1 MKKLKALLAV
11 LCIVFAACAVMACGS
26 EDSESAKTVV
36 NAPVI
41 NSKVYN
47 GEKQAATVEA
57 SDAYTVI
64 ENNGG
69 VNAGEYNVVLKLTDE
84 NAYEWK
90 TPDATDATMLT
101 LKFVITKATNSV
113 SELTLNGWR
122 AGETANVPAANAE
135 FGEVKF
141 AYATEQNGTYTENV
155 PTAAGTYFV
164 KAYVEATENYDGA
177 EAVISFEI
185 TKAKNEN
192 AVTVSA
198 EDVKYGENVTPVVT
212 ADATH
217 IPDGAEIVY
226 TYALTSDGEY
236 VAWET
241 IEKRA
246 GAYFVKATVAEDDDY
261 KGASAIAGFEMTK
274 GDNAINDFEIDA
286 VTCKQNIVLNATAT
300 AGTVVTYK
308 YATAADGEYIDIPA
322 DGLVAGTYY
331 VKAYTAGD
339 NNYAAA
345 ESNPAT
351 LTVNHAYTWTTDA
364 NGNDYRACACGS
376 AERFVFDTSA
386 EVLEKTESG
395 YSLKLYTAEDE
406 GKPDKVTF
414 SFKVTLGTTVTENAV
429 MAWTQSTEGIVEITG
444 SAEYTVKALAIG
456 ETVLTAT
463 YTAADGK
470 KAHVTINVTVERLT
484 KTVEVAHETILAD
497 LTTAELDLSF
507 ASAYFT
513 ENASLAYGDKV
524 LGNGALNGGKLT
536 VDFSE
541 MTDAGNLTFVAT
553 TDKDGVYYSFNVNV
567 LLATKIIRA
576 VDDLDVVKVTQ
587 TNIDNN
593 TSIYGYYVLGNDINV
608 RWSKPMVASLTYN
621 DTVKNYEANF
631 GFRGTFDGLGH
642 TISGFAVN
650 TFGMFGHVG
659 NGAVIKNVKFDKFK
673 YNGQYNGALFGGTV
687 RGAEIT
693 DVTLSNVE
701 YVNAGAGIEH
711 TQGFFASRYMQY
723 NKLTNIKIDA
733 SKHEV
738 YSIFGYVVNNNS
750 FKNVEVKVKS
760 FTMLGYIKDERIDA
774 TIIHELDGVI
784 VYTNETVE
792 LAHETILL
800 ETTATQIDL
809 SFATEYI
816 GDSVSLTYNGKV
828 LGDGALTDGK
838 LNVDLSGI
846 TETGA
851 LTLLASTVKN
861 NVTYTF
867 NVNVL
872 LATKIIR
879 TVDDLDVVK
888 VTQTNIDNNTSIYG
902 YYVLANDI
910 NVNWVKPMMASLTY
924 KGTVKN
930 WDANF
935 GFRGTFDGLGHT
947 ISGFAVSTNGM
958 FGHVGKGAVIKNVK
972 FDKFKYNGQYL
983 GALFGGTV
991 RGAEIAD
998 ITLSNVEY
1006 VNVKDTSLIHNQG
1019 FFASRFMQDNK
1030 LTKVK
1035 IDASGYDVYSAFG
1048 HNITNNT
1055 YSNVEIKVK
1064 SLTTLGFNGDTVSE
1078 ATMIHELDGV
1088 TVITADTTTE
1098 A

>member
-1 MKKLKALLAV
+1 MKKLKLLLAV
-11 LCIVFAACAVMACGS
+11 LCIVFVACAVMACRVK
-26 EDSESAKTVV
+26 DSGSAKTVV

-47 GEKQAATVEA
+47 GEKQAATVDA

-90 TPDATDATMLT
+90 TPDEADTTMLT
-101 LKFVITKATNSV
+101 LKFVIIKATNSV

-212 ADATH
+212 ANATH

-236 VAWET
+236 VAWEA

-331 VKAYTAGD
+331 VKAYTAGN

-351 LTVNHAYTWTTDA
+351 LTVNHAYAWTTDA

-406 GKPDKVTF
+406 GKPNKVTF
-414 SFKVTLGTTVTENAV
+414 SFKVTLVTTVTENAV
-429 MAWTQSTEGIVEITG
+429 MAWTQSPEGIVEITG

-456 ETVLTAT
+456 ETVLIAT

-470 KAHVTINVTVERLT
+470 KARVTINVTVERLT
-484 KTVEVAHETILAD
+484 KKVEVAHETILAD
-497 LTTAELDLSF
+497 LATTELDLSF

-608 RWSKPMVASLTYN
+608 KWMKPMMASLKYN
-621 DTVKNYEANF
+621 KTVQNWEANF

-673 YNGQYNGALFGGTV
+673 YNGQYNGGLFGGTV

-693 DVTLSNVE
+693 DVTLTNVE
-701 YVNAGAGIEH
+701 YKMPTKDHESV
-711 TQGFFASRYMQY
+711 GFFAGRFMQD
-723 NKLTNIKIDA
+723 NKLTNVKIDA
-733 SKHEV
+733 SNCDV
-738 YSIFGYVVNNNS
+738 YSVFGRNISNNAYA
-750 FKNVEVKVKS
+750 NVEVKVKS
-760 FTMLGYIKDERIDA
+760 FTMLGYNGDVMSDETMLRKL
-774 TIIHELDGVI
+774 EGVI
-784 VYTNETVE
+784 VYTNETVA

-816 GDSVSLTYNGKV
+816 GDTVSLTHNGKV
-828 LGDGALTDGK
+828 LGDGAVLDGK

-861 NVTYTF
+861 NVIYTF

-879 TVDDLDVVK
+879 KAEDLDVVK

-902 YYVLANDI
+902 YYVLGNDI
-910 NVNWVKPMMASLTY
+910 NVKWSKTMMASLTY
-924 KGTVKN
+924 NGTVKN

-972 FDKFKYNGQYL
+972 FDKFKYNGHYN
-983 GALFGGTV
+983 GGLFGGTV
-991 RGAEIAD
+991 RGAEITD
-998 ITLSNVEY
+998 VTLSNVEY
-1006 VNVKDTSLIHNQG
+1006 TMPTKDPESMG
-1019 FFASRFMQDNK
+1019 FFAGRFMQDNK
-1030 LTKVK
+1030 LTNVK
-1035 IDASGYDVYSAFG
+1035 IDASNCDVYSVFG
-1048 HNITNNT
+1048 RNISNNA
-1055 YSNVEIKVK
+1055 YANVEVKVK
-1064 SLTTLGFNGDTVSE
+1064 SFTMLGYNGDAMSDE
-1078 ATMIHELDGV
+1078 TMLRKLEGV

>member
-69 VNAGEYNVVLKLTDE
+69 VNAGEYNVVLKLTDG

-90 TPDATDATMLT
+90 TPDEADATMLT

-236 VAWET
+236 VAWEA

-300 AGTVVTYK
+300 AGTAVTYK

-497 LTTAELDLSF
+497 LATTELDLSF

-608 RWSKPMVASLTYN
+608 KWSKPMVASLTYN
-621 DTVKNYEANF
+621 GTVQNYEANF

-733 SKHEV
+733 SKYDV

-750 FKNVEVKVKS
+750 FKDVEVKVKS
-760 FTMLGYIKDERIDA
+760 FTMLGYINDKRED
-774 TIIHELDGVI
+774 TTMIHELDGVT

-816 GDSVSLTYNGKV
+816 GDTVSLTHNGKAFGGGAV
-828 LGDGALTDGK
+828 LDGK
-838 LNVDLSGI
+838 LNVNLSDI

-924 KGTVKN
+924 NGTVKN

-972 FDKFKYNGQYL
+972 FDKFKYNGHYN
-983 GALFGGTV
+983 GGLFGGTV
-991 RGAEIAD
+991 RGAEITGV
-998 ITLSNVEY
+998 TLSNVEY
-1006 VNVKDTSLIHNQG
+1006 TMPTKDPESTG
-1019 FFASRFMQDNK
+1019 FFAGRFMQDNK
-1030 LTKVK
+1030 LTNIK
-1035 IDASGYDVYSAFG
+1035 IDASKYDVYSVFG
-1048 HNITNNT
+1048 RNISNNAYT
-1055 YSNVEIKVK
+1055 NVEVKVK
-1064 SLTTLGFNGDTVSE
+1064 SFTMLGYNGDTMSDE
-1078 ATMIHELDGV
+1078 TMLRKLEGV

>member
-1 MKKLKALLAV
+1 MKKLKVLLAV
-11 LCIVFAACAVMACGS
+11 LCIVFVACAVMACRVK
-26 EDSESAKTVV
+26 DSGSAKTVV

-47 GEKQAATVEA
+47 GEKQAATVDA

-90 TPDATDATMLT
+90 TPDEADTTMLT
-101 LKFVITKATNSV
+101 LKFVIIKATNSV

-212 ADATH
+212 ANATH

-236 VAWET
+236 VAWEA

-274 GDNAINDFEIDA
+274 GDNAINDFEINP

-331 VKAYTAGD
+331 VKAYTAGN
-339 NNYAAA
+339 NNYVAA

-351 LTVNHAYTWTTDA
+351 LTVNHAYAWTTDA

-406 GKPDKVTF
+406 GKPNKVTF

-470 KAHVTINVTVERLT
+470 KARVTINVTVERLT
-484 KTVEVAHETILAD
+484 KTVEVAHETFLAD
-497 LTTAELDLSF
+497 LATTELDLSF

-576 VDDLDVVKVTQ
+576 VNDLDVVKVTQ

-608 RWSKPMVASLTYN
+608 KWSKPMVASLTYN
-621 DTVKNYEANF
+621 DTVKQYEANF

-659 NGAVIKNVKFDKFK
+659 QGAVIKNVKFDKFK

-711 TQGFFASRYMQY
+711 TQGFFASRYMQD

-738 YSIFGYVVNNNS
+738 YSIFGYFVKNNS
-750 FKNVEVKVKS
+750 FNNVEVKVKS
-760 FTMLGYIKDERIDA
+760 FTMLGYNSDERKDT

-816 GDSVSLTYNGKV
+816 GDTVNLTHNGKV
-828 LGDGALTDGK
+828 LGDGAVLDGK

-861 NVTYTF
+861 NVIYTF

-879 TVDDLDVVK
+879 TVNDLDVVK

-910 NVNWVKPMMASLTY
+910 DVKWSKSMMASLTY
-924 KGTVKN
+924 NGTVKN
-930 WDANF
+930 WEANF

-972 FDKFKYNGQYL
+972 FDKFKYNGHYN
-983 GALFGGTV
+983 GGLFGGTV
-991 RGAEIAD
+991 RGAEITD
-998 ITLSNVEY
+998 VSLSNVEY
-1006 VNVKDTSLIHNQG
+1006 TMPTKDPESMG
-1019 FFASRFMQDNK
+1019 FFAGRFMQDNK
-1030 LTKVK
+1030 LTNIK
-1035 IDASGYDVYSAFG
+1035 IDASKYDVYSVLG
-1048 HNITNNT
+1048 RNISNNT
-1055 YSNVEIKVK
+1055 YTNVEIKVK
-1064 SLTTLGFNGDTVSE
+1064 SFTMFGYNGDVMSDE
-1078 ATMIHELDGV
+1078 TMLRKLEGV

>member
-47 GEKQAATVEA
+47 GEKQAATIEA

-90 TPDATDATMLT
+90 TPDAADATMLT

-141 AYATEQNGTYTENV
+141 AYATEQNGAYTENV

-236 VAWET
+236 VAWEV

-331 VKAYTAGD
+331 VKAYTAGN

-364 NGNDYRACACGS
+364 NGNDYLACACGS

-406 GKPDKVTF
+406 GKPDKATF
-414 SFKVTLGTTVTENAV
+414 SFKVTLGTTVTENVV

-497 LTTAELDLSF
+497 LATTELDLSF

-621 DTVKNYEANF
+621 GTVQNYEANF

-659 NGAVIKNVKFDKFK
+659 KGAVIKNVKFDKFK

-687 RGAEIT
+687 KGAEIT

-711 TQGFFASRYMQY
+711 TQGFFASRYMQDS
-723 NKLTNIKIDA
+723 KLTNVKIDVN
-733 SKHEV
+733 KYEV
-738 YSIFGYVVNNNS
+738 YSIFGYVVNNNA
-750 FKNVEVKVKS
+750 FNNVEVKVKS
-760 FTMLGYIKDERIDA
+760 FTMLGYNKDERND
-774 TIIHELDGVI
+774 TTMIHELDGVI

-792 LAHETILL
+792 LAHETVLL

-816 GDSVSLTYNGKV
+816 GDTVSLTYNGKV
-828 LGDGALTDGK
+828 LGNGALTDGK

-861 NVTYTF
+861 NVIYTF
-867 NVNVL
+867 DVNVL

-879 TVDDLDVVK
+879 TVDDLDVIK

-910 NVNWVKPMMASLTY
+910 NVKWSKSMTASLTY
-924 KGTVKN
+924 NGTVKN

-972 FDKFKYNGQYL
+972 FDKFKYNGHYN
-983 GALFGGTV
+983 GGLFGGTV
-991 RGAEIAD
+991 RGAEITGV
-998 ITLSNVEY
+998 TLSNVEY
-1006 VNVKDTSLIHNQG
+1006 TMPTKDPESTG
-1019 FFASRFMQDNK
+1019 FFAGRFMQDNK
-1030 LTKVK
+1030 LTNIK
-1035 IDASGYDVYSAFG
+1035 IDASKYDVYSVFG
-1048 HNITNNT
+1048 RNISNNT
-1055 YSNVEIKVK
+1055 YANVEVKVK
-1064 SLTTLGFNGDTVSE
+1064 SFTMLGYNGDAMNDE
-1078 ATMIHELDGV
+1078 TMLRKLDGV

>member
-11 LCIVFAACAVMACGS
+11 LCIVFAACAVMACGF

-90 TPDATDATMLT
+90 TPDEADTTMLT
-101 LKFVITKATNSV
+101 LKFVIIKATNSV

-177 EAVISFEI
+177 EAVISFVI
-185 TKAKNEN
+185 TKAKEEN

-212 ADATH
+212 ANATH

-236 VAWET
+236 VAWEA

-246 GAYFVKATVAEDDDY
+246 GAYFVKATVAEDGDY
-261 KGASAIAGFEMTK
+261 KGASAIAGFEITK

-308 YATAADGEYIDIPA
+308 YATAADGEYIDIPV

-331 VKAYTAGD
+331 VKAYTAGN

-351 LTVNHAYTWTTDA
+351 LTVNHAFTWTTDA

-376 AERFVFDTSA
+376 TERFVFDTSA

-497 LTTAELDLSF
+497 LATTELDLSF

-524 LGNGALNGGKLT
+524 LGNGALNSGKLT

-567 LLATKIIRA
+567 LLATKIIRT

-608 RWSKPMVASLTYN
+608 KWSKPMVASLTYN
-621 DTVKNYEANF
+621 GTVQNYEANF

-650 TFGMFGHVG
+650 TFGIFGHVG
-659 NGAVIKNVKFDKFK
+659 KGAVIKNVKFDKFK

-693 DVTLSNVE
+693 GVTLSNVE

-733 SKHEV
+733 SKYDI

-750 FKNVEVKVKS
+750 FNNVEVKVKS
-760 FTMLGYIKDERIDA
+760 FTMLGYNKDERKD
-774 TIIHELDGVI
+774 TTMIHELDGVI
-784 VYTNETVE
+784 VYTNEAVE
-792 LAHETILL
+792 LEHETILL

-816 GDSVSLTYNGKV
+816 GDTVSLTHNGKV
-828 LGDGALTDGK
+828 LGDGAVLDGK

-861 NVTYTF
+861 NVIYTF

-879 TVDDLDVVK
+879 NVDDLDVVK

-910 NVNWVKPMMASLTY
+910 NVKWSKPMMANLTY

-930 WDANF
+930 WEANF

-972 FDKFKYNGQYL
+972 FDKFKYNGHYN
-983 GALFGGTV
+983 GGLFGGTV
-991 RGAEIAD
+991 RGAEITD
-998 ITLSNVEY
+998 VTLSNVEY
-1006 VNVKDTSLIHNQG
+1006 TMPTKDPESTG
-1019 FFASRFMQDNK
+1019 FFAGRFMQDNK
-1030 LTKVK
+1030 LTNIK
-1035 IDASGYDVYSAFG
+1035 IDASKYDVYSVFG
-1048 HNITNNT
+1048 RNISNNT
-1055 YSNVEIKVK
+1055 YAVVEIKVK
-1064 SLTTLGFNGDTVSE
+1064 SFTMLGYNGDVMSDE
-1078 ATMIHELDGV
+1078 TMLRKLEGV
-1088 TVITADTTTE
+1088 TVITADTTIE

>member
-11 LCIVFAACAVMACGS
+11 LCIVFAACAVMACGF

-47 GEKQAATVEA
+47 GEKQAATVET

-212 ADATH
+212 ANATH

-236 VAWET
+236 VAWEA

-395 YSLKLYTAEDE
+395 YSLKLYSAEDE
-406 GKPDKVTF
+406 GKPSKVTF
-414 SFKVTLGTTVTENAV
+414 SFKVTLGTTVTENVV

-484 KTVEVAHETILAD
+484 KKVEVAHETILAD
-497 LTTAELDLSF
+497 LATTELDLSF

-750 FKNVEVKVKS
+750 FNNVEVKVKS
-760 FTMLGYIKDERIDA
+760 FTMLGYINDKRED
-774 TIIHELDGVI
+774 TTMIHELDGVI
-784 VYTNETVE
+784 VYTNETVAI
-792 LAHETILL
+792 AHETILL

-816 GDSVSLTYNGKV
+816 GDTVSLTHNGKAFGGGAV
-828 LGDGALTDGK
+828 LDGK

-861 NVTYTF
+861 NVIYTF

-902 YYVLANDI
+902 YYVLGNDI
-910 NVNWVKPMMASLTY
+910 NIRWTKPMTASLTY
-924 KGTVKN
+924 NGTVKN
-930 WDANF
+930 WEANF

-972 FDKFKYNGQYL
+972 FDKFKYNGQYN
-983 GALFGGTV
+983 GGLFGGTV
-991 RGAEIAD
+991 RGAEITD
-998 ITLSNVEY
+998 VTLTNVEY
-1006 VNVKDTSLIHNQG
+1006 KMPTKDHESVG
-1019 FFASRFMQDNK
+1019 FFAGRFMQDNK
-1030 LTKVK
+1030 LTNIK
-1035 IDASGYDVYSAFG
+1035 IDASNCDVYSVFG
-1048 HNITNNT
+1048 RNISNNAYT
-1055 YSNVEIKVK
+1055 NVEVKVK
-1064 SLTTLGFNGDTVSE
+1064 SFTMLGYNGE
-1078 ATMIHELDGV
+1078 AMSDETMLRKLDGV

>member
-69 VNAGEYNVVLKLTDE
+69 VNAGEYNVVLKLTDG

-90 TPDATDATMLT
+90 TPDEADATMLT

-122 AGETANVPAANAE
+122 AGETANAPAANAE

-155 PTAAGTYFV
+155 PTAAGAYFV

-177 EAVISFEI
+177 EAVISFVI

-236 VAWET
+236 VAWEA

-261 KGASAIAGFEMTK
+261 KGASAVAGFEMTK

-300 AGTVVTYK
+300 AGTAVTYK

-414 SFKVTLGTTVTENAV
+414 SFKVTLGTTVTENVV

-463 YTAADGK
+463 YTDADGK

-497 LTTAELDLSF
+497 LATTELDLSF

-576 VDDLDVVKVTQ
+576 VDDLDIVKVTQ

-608 RWSKPMVASLTYN
+608 RWSKPMVASLSYN

-693 DVTLSNVE
+693 GVTLSNVE

-733 SKHEV
+733 SKYDV

-750 FKNVEVKVKS
+750 FDKVEIKVKS
-760 FTMLGYIKDERIDA
+760 FTMLGYINDKRED
-774 TIIHELDGVI
+774 TTMIHELDGVT

-816 GDSVSLTYNGKV
+816 GDTVSLTHNGKAF
-828 LGDGALTDGK
+828 GDGAVLDGK
-838 LNVDLSGI
+838 LNVNLSGI

-861 NVTYTF
+861 NVVYTF

-972 FDKFKYNGQYL
+972 FDKFKYNGHYN
-983 GALFGGTV
+983 GGLFGGTV
-991 RGAEIAD
+991 RGAEITGV
-998 ITLSNVEY
+998 TLSNVEY
-1006 VNVKDTSLIHNQG
+1006 TMPTKDPESTG
-1019 FFASRFMQDNK
+1019 FFAGRFMQDNK
-1030 LTKVK
+1030 LTDIK
-1035 IDASGYDVYSAFG
+1035 IDASKYDVYSVFG
-1048 HNITNNT
+1048 RNISNNAYT
-1055 YSNVEIKVK
+1055 NVEVKVK
-1064 SLTTLGFNGDTVSE
+1064 SFTMLGYNGDTMSDE
-1078 ATMIHELDGV
+1078 TMLRKLDGV

>member
-69 VNAGEYNVVLKLTDE
+69 VNAGEYNVVLKLTDG

-90 TPDATDATMLT
+90 TPDEADATMLT

-122 AGETANVPAANAE
+122 AGETANAPAANAE

-236 VAWET
+236 VAWEA

-274 GDNAINDFEIDA
+274 GDNAINDFEIDP

-414 SFKVTLGTTVTENAV
+414 SFKVTLGTTVTENVV

-444 SAEYTVKALAIG
+444 SAEYTIKALAIG

-463 YTAADGK
+463 YTDADGK

-497 LTTAELDLSF
+497 LATTELDLSF

-621 DTVKNYEANF
+621 GTVQNYEANF

-659 NGAVIKNVKFDKFK
+659 KGAVIKNVKFDKFK

-687 RGAEIT
+687 KGAEIT

-733 SKHEV
+733 NKYGV
-738 YSIFGYVVNNNS
+738 YSIFGYVVKNNS
-750 FKNVEVKVKS
+750 FNNVEVKVKS
-760 FTMLGYIKDERIDA
+760 FTMLGYNSDERKD
-774 TIIHELDGVI
+774 TTMIHELDGVT

-828 LGDGALTDGK
+828 LGNGALTDGK

-861 NVTYTF
+861 NVVYTF

-924 KGTVKN
+924 NGTVKN

-958 FGHVGKGAVIKNVK
+958 FGHVGNGAVIKNVK
-972 FDKFKYNGQYL
+972 FDKFKYNGHYN
-983 GALFGGTV
+983 GGLFGGTV
-991 RGAEIAD
+991 RGAEITGV
-998 ITLSNVEY
+998 TLSNVEY
-1006 VNVKDTSLIHNQG
+1006 TMPTKDPESTG
-1019 FFASRFMQDNK
+1019 FFAGRFMQNNK
-1030 LTKVK
+1030 LTDIK
-1035 IDASGYDVYSAFG
+1035 IDASKYDVYSVFG
-1048 HNITNNT
+1048 RNISNNT
-1055 YSNVEIKVK
+1055 YSTVEIKVK
-1064 SLTTLGFNGDTVSE
+1064 SFTMLGYNGDTMSDE
-1078 ATMIHELDGV
+1078 TMLRKLEGV

>member
-1 MKKLKALLAV
+1 MKKLKVLLAV
-11 LCIVFAACAVMACGS
+11 LCIVFVACAVMACRVK
-26 EDSESAKTVV
+26 DSGSAKTVV

-47 GEKQAATVEA
+47 GEKQAATVDA

-90 TPDATDATMLT
+90 TPDEADTTMLT
-101 LKFVITKATNSV
+101 LKFVIIKATNSV

-212 ADATH
+212 ANATH

-236 VAWET
+236 VAWEA

-331 VKAYTAGD
+331 VKAYTAGN

-376 AERFVFDTSA
+376 TERFVFDTSA

-406 GKPDKVTF
+406 GKPNKVTF

-429 MAWTQSTEGIVEITG
+429 MAWAQSPEGIVEITG

-470 KAHVTINVTVERLT
+470 KARVTINVTVERLT
-484 KTVEVAHETILAD
+484 KKVEVAHETILAD
-497 LTTAELDLSF
+497 LATTELDLSF

-553 TDKDGVYYSFNVNV
+553 TDKDGVYYSFNVSV

-576 VDDLDVVKVTQ
+576 VNDLDVVKVTQ

-608 RWSKPMVASLTYN
+608 KWSKPMVASLSYN
-621 DTVKNYEANF
+621 DTVKIHEANF

-711 TQGFFASRYMQY
+711 TQGFFASRYMQD

-738 YSIFGYVVNNNS
+738 YSIFGYFVKNNS
-750 FKNVEVKVKS
+750 FNNVEVKVKS
-760 FTMLGYIKDERIDA
+760 FTMLGYNSDERKDT

-784 VYTNETVE
+784 VYTNETVA

-816 GDSVSLTYNGKV
+816 GDTVSLTHNGKV
-828 LGDGALTDGK
+828 WGDGAVLDGK

-861 NVTYTF
+861 NVIYTF

-879 TVDDLDVVK
+879 TVNDLDVVK

-910 NVNWVKPMMASLTY
+910 DVKWSKTMMASLTY
-924 KGTVKN
+924 NGTVKN

-972 FDKFKYNGQYL
+972 FDKFKYNGHYN
-983 GALFGGTV
+983 GGLFGGTV
-991 RGAEIAD
+991 RGAEITD
-998 ITLSNVEY
+998 VTLSNVEY
-1006 VNVKDTSLIHNQG
+1006 TMPTKDPESTG
-1019 FFASRFMQDNK
+1019 FFAGRFMQDNK
-1030 LTKVK
+1030 LTNVK
-1035 IDASGYDVYSAFG
+1035 IDASKYDVYSVFG
-1048 HNITNNT
+1048 RNISNNA
-1055 YSNVEIKVK
+1055 YADVEVKVK
-1064 SLTTLGFNGDTVSE
+1064 SFTMLGYNGDDMSDK
-1078 ATMIHELDGV
+1078 TMLRKLEGV

>member
-90 TPDATDATMLT
+90 TPDKADATMLT

-212 ADATH
+212 ANATH

-236 VAWET
+236 VAWEA

-300 AGTVVTYK
+300 AGTAVTYK

-395 YSLKLYTAEDE
+395 YSLKLYSAEDE

-414 SFKVTLGTTVTENAV
+414 SFKVTLGTTVTENVV

-497 LTTAELDLSF
+497 LATTELDLSF

-567 LLATKIIRA
+567 LLATKIIRN
-576 VDDLDVVKVTQ
+576 VEDLDVVKVTQ

-608 RWSKPMVASLTYN
+608 KWLKPMMASLTYKGA
-621 DTVKNYEANF
+621 VKNWETNF

-650 TFGMFGHVG
+650 TF
-659 NGAVIKNVKFDKFK
+659 
-673 YNGQYNGALFGGTV
+673 
-687 RGAEIT
+687 
-693 DVTLSNVE
+693 
-701 YVNAGAGIEH
+701 
-711 TQGFFASRYMQY
+711 
-723 NKLTNIKIDA
+723 
-733 SKHEV
+733 
-738 YSIFGYVVNNNS
+738 
-750 FKNVEVKVKS
+750 
-760 FTMLGYIKDERIDA
+760 
-774 TIIHELDGVI
+774 
-784 VYTNETVE
+784 
-792 LAHETILL
+792 
-800 ETTATQIDL
+800 
-809 SFATEYI
+809 
-816 GDSVSLTYNGKV
+816 
-828 LGDGALTDGK
+828 
-838 LNVDLSGI
+838 
-846 TETGA
+846 
-851 LTLLASTVKN
+851 
-861 NVTYTF
+861 
-867 NVNVL
+867 
-872 LATKIIR
+872 
-879 TVDDLDVVK
+879 
-888 VTQTNIDNNTSIYG
+888 
-902 YYVLANDI
+902 
-910 NVNWVKPMMASLTY
+910 
-924 KGTVKN
+924 
-930 WDANF
+930 
-935 GFRGTFDGLGHT
+935 
-947 ISGFAVSTNGM
+947 GM

-991 RGAEIAD
+991 RGAEITD
-998 ITLSNVEY
+998 VTLSNVEY

>member
-1 MKKLKALLAV
+1 MRKLKALLAV
-11 LCIVFAACAVMACGS
+11 FCTVFIACAVIACT
-26 EDSESAKTVV
+26 EETDKPTKTTV

-47 GEKQAATVEA
+47 GEKQAATVET

-69 VNAGEYNVVLKLTDE
+69 VNAGEYKVVLKLTDE

-90 TPDATDATMLT
+90 APDEADATTLT
-101 LKFVITKATNSV
+101 LKFVITKASNSI
-113 SELTLNGWR
+113 SDLTIIGWR
-122 AGETANVPAANAE
+122 ADETANVPAANAS

-141 AYATEQNGTYTENV
+141 AYATEQNGTYTEDV

-198 EDVKYGENVTPVVT
+198 EDIKYGENVTPVVT

-217 IPDGAEIVY
+217 VPEGAEIVY
-226 TYALTSDGEY
+226 TYALTSGGEY
-236 VAWET
+236 VAWEA

-246 GAYFVKATVAEDDDY
+246 GTYFVKATVAEDDDY
-261 KGASAIAGFEMTK
+261 KGAFDIAEFEMLK
-274 GDNAINDFEIDA
+274 GDNAINDFVIDA
-286 VTCKQNIVLNATAT
+286 VTCKQAIVLNATAT

-308 YATAADGEYIDIPA
+308 YATAADGEYVDIPA

-331 VKAYTAGD
+331 VKAYTAGND
-339 NNYAAA
+339 NYAAA

-376 AERFVFDTSA
+376 TERFVFDTSA

-406 GKPDKVTF
+406 GKPNKVKF
-414 SFKVTLGTTVTENAV
+414 SFKVTLGTNVTDNAV
-429 MAWTQSTEGIVEITG
+429 MAWAQSTEGIVEITG
-444 SAEYTVKALAIG
+444 SPEYTVKALAIG

-463 YTAADGK
+463 YTDADGK
-470 KAHVTINVTVERLT
+470 KAHVTIKVTVERLT

-497 LTTAELDLSF
+497 LATTELDLSF

-541 MTDAGNLTFVAT
+541 MTDVGNLTFVAT

-567 LLATKIIRA
+567 LLATKIIRRVEDLGVVKVTQTNVDNNTSIYGYYVLGNDINIKWTTPMMAILTYNNTVKNWEANFGFRGTFDGLGHTISGFA
-576 VDDLDVVKVTQ
+576 VNEGGMFGHVGKGAVIKNVKFDKFKYNGHYNGGLFGGTVRGAEITDVTLTNVEYTMPTKDHESVGFFAGRFMQDNKLTNIKIDATNCAVYSVFGRNISNNTYTNVEIKVKSFTMLGYNGDAMNDETMIHELDGVTVYTNETVVPEHETILLETTATQIDLSFASEYIGDTVSLTYNGKVLGDGAALDCILTVDLSGITETGALTFLASTVKNNVIYTFDVNVILATKIIRTIEDLDVVKVTQ

-593 TSIYGYYVLGNDINV
+593 TSIYGYYVLDNDINI
-608 RWSKPMVASLTYN
+608 RWTKPMTASLTYN
-621 DTVKNYEANF
+621 GTVKNYEANF

-659 NGAVIKNVKFDKFK
+659 
-673 YNGQYNGALFGGTV
+673 
-687 RGAEIT
+687 
-693 DVTLSNVE
+693 
-701 YVNAGAGIEH
+701 
-711 TQGFFASRYMQY
+711 
-723 NKLTNIKIDA
+723 
-733 SKHEV
+733 
-738 YSIFGYVVNNNS
+738 
-750 FKNVEVKVKS
+750 
-760 FTMLGYIKDERIDA
+760 
-774 TIIHELDGVI
+774 
-784 VYTNETVE
+784 
-792 LAHETILL
+792 
-800 ETTATQIDL
+800 
-809 SFATEYI
+809 
-816 GDSVSLTYNGKV
+816 
-828 LGDGALTDGK
+828 
-838 LNVDLSGI
+838 
-846 TETGA
+846 
-851 LTLLASTVKN
+851 
-861 NVTYTF
+861 
-867 NVNVL
+867 
-872 LATKIIR
+872 
-879 TVDDLDVVK
+879 
-888 VTQTNIDNNTSIYG
+888 
-902 YYVLANDI
+902 
-910 NVNWVKPMMASLTY
+910 
-924 KGTVKN
+924 
-930 WDANF
+930 
-935 GFRGTFDGLGHT
+935 
-947 ISGFAVSTNGM
+947 
-958 FGHVGKGAVIKNVK
+958 KGAVIKNVK

-991 RGAEIAD
+991 RGTEITD
-998 ITLSNVEY
+998 VTLSNVEY
-1006 VNVKDTSLIHNQG
+1006 ANAGTGIEHTQG
-1019 FFASRFMQDNK
+1019 FFASRYMQDNK
-1030 LTKVK
+1030 LTNIK
-1035 IDASGYDVYSAFG
+1035 IDASGYDVYSIFG
-1048 HNITNNT
+1048 YTVSNNT
-1055 YSNVEIKVK
+1055 CGNIEVKVK
-1064 SLTTLGFNGDTVSE
+1064 SFTMLGYNSDTRDDT
-1078 ATMIHELDGV
+1078 TMIHELDGV
-1088 TVITADTTTE
+1088 TVITADATTG

>member
-47 GEKQAATVEA
+47 GEKQAAAVEA

-69 VNAGEYNVVLKLTDE
+69 VNAGEYNVVLKLADE

-90 TPDATDATMLT
+90 TPDEADATMLT

-141 AYATEQNGTYTENV
+141 AYATEQNGAYTENV

-177 EAVISFEI
+177 EAVISFVI

-212 ADATH
+212 ANATH

-236 VAWET
+236 VAWEA

-274 GDNAINDFEIDA
+274 GDNAINDFEIDP

-300 AGTVVTYK
+300 AGTDVTYK

-364 NGNDYRACACGS
+364 DGNDYRACACGS

-414 SFKVTLGTTVTENAV
+414 SFKVTLGTTVTENVV

-497 LTTAELDLSF
+497 LATTELDLSF

-608 RWSKPMVASLTYN
+608 RWSKPMVASLSYN

-693 DVTLSNVE
+693 GVTLSNVE

-733 SKHEV
+733 SKYDV

-750 FKNVEVKVKS
+750 FDKVEVKVKS
-760 FTMLGYIKDERIDA
+760 FTMLGYINDKRED
-774 TIIHELDGVI
+774 TTMIHELDGVI
-784 VYTNETVE
+784 VYTNETVAI
-792 LAHETILL
+792 AHETILL

-828 LGDGALTDGK
+828 LGNGALTDGK

-861 NVTYTF
+861 NVIYTF

-879 TVDDLDVVK
+879 NAEDLDVVK
-888 VTQTNIDNNTSIYG
+888 VTQTNVDNNTSIYG

-924 KGTVKN
+924 NGTVKN
-930 WDANF
+930 WEANF

-972 FDKFKYNGQYL
+972 FDKFKYNGHYN
-983 GALFGGTV
+983 GGLFGGTV
-991 RGAEIAD
+991 RGAEITGV
-998 ITLSNVEY
+998 TLSNVEY
-1006 VNVKDTSLIHNQG
+1006 TMPTKDPEGTG
-1019 FFASRFMQDNK
+1019 FFAGRFMQDNK
-1030 LTKVK
+1030 LTNIK
-1035 IDASGYDVYSAFG
+1035 IDASKYDVYSVFG
-1048 HNITNNT
+1048 RNISNNA
-1055 YSNVEIKVK
+1055 YADVEVKVK
-1064 SLTTLGFNGDTVSE
+1064 SFTMLGYNGEVMSDE
-1078 ATMIHELDGV
+1078 TMLRKLEGV

>member
-57 SDAYTVI
+57 SDVYTVI

-90 TPDATDATMLT
+90 TPDEADATMLT

-155 PTAAGTYFV
+155 PTAEGTYFV

-236 VAWET
+236 VAWEA

-300 AGTVVTYK
+300 AGTAVTYK

-414 SFKVTLGTTVTENAV
+414 SFKVTLGTTVTENVV

-463 YTAADGK
+463 YTAEDGK

-497 LTTAELDLSF
+497 LATTELDLSF

-608 RWSKPMVASLTYN
+608 RWSKPMVASLSYN

-693 DVTLSNVE
+693 GVTLSNVE

-723 NKLTNIKIDA
+723 NKLTDIKIDA
-733 SKHEV
+733 SKYEV

-750 FKNVEVKVKS
+750 FDNVEVKVKS
-760 FTMLGYIKDERIDA
+760 FTMLGYINDKREDT

-784 VYTNETVE
+784 VYTNETVA

-816 GDSVSLTYNGKV
+816 GDTVSLTHNGKAF
-828 LGDGALTDGK
+828 GDGAVSDGK

-861 NVTYTF
+861 NVIYTF

-879 TVDDLDVVK
+879 NAEDLDVVK

-924 KGTVKN
+924 NGTVKN
-930 WDANF
+930 WEANF

-972 FDKFKYNGQYL
+972 FDKFKYNGHYN
-983 GALFGGTV
+983 GGLFGGTV
-991 RGAEIAD
+991 RGAEITGV
-998 ITLSNVEY
+998 TLSNVEY
-1006 VNVKDTSLIHNQG
+1006 TMPTKDPEGTG
-1019 FFASRFMQDNK
+1019 FFAGRFMQDNK
-1030 LTKVK
+1030 LTDIK
-1035 IDASGYDVYSAFG
+1035 IDASKYDVYSVFG
-1048 HNITNNT
+1048 RNISNNAYT
-1055 YSNVEIKVK
+1055 NVEVKVK
-1064 SLTTLGFNGDTVSE
+1064 SFTMLGYNGEVMSDE
-1078 ATMIHELDGV
+1078 TMLRKLEGV

>member
-90 TPDATDATMLT
+90 TPDEADATMLT

-236 VAWET
+236 VAWEA

-300 AGTVVTYK
+300 AGTAVTYK

-456 ETVLTAT
+456 ETILTAT

-497 LTTAELDLSF
+497 LATTELDLSF

-567 LLATKIIRA
+567 LLATKVIRA

-621 DTVKNYEANF
+621 GTVQNYEANF

-733 SKHEV
+733 SKYDV

-750 FKNVEVKVKS
+750 FDNVEVKVKS
-760 FTMLGYIKDERIDA
+760 FTMLGYINDKREDA

-816 GDSVSLTYNGKV
+816 GDTVSLTHNGKAF
-828 LGDGALTDGK
+828 GDGAVLDGK
-838 LNVDLSGI
+838 LNVDLSDI

-924 KGTVKN
+924 KGAVKN

-972 FDKFKYNGQYL
+972 FDKFKYNGHYN
-983 GALFGGTV
+983 GGLFGGTV
-991 RGAEIAD
+991 RGAEITGV
-998 ITLSNVEY
+998 TLSNVEY
-1006 VNVKDTSLIHNQG
+1006 TMPTKDPESTG
-1019 FFASRFMQDNK
+1019 FFAGRFMQDNK
-1030 LTKVK
+1030 LTNIK
-1035 IDASGYDVYSAFG
+1035 IDASKYDVYSVFG
-1048 HNITNNT
+1048 RNISNNAYT
-1055 YSNVEIKVK
+1055 NVEVKVK
-1064 SLTTLGFNGDTVSE
+1064 SFTMLGYNGDTMSDE
-1078 ATMIHELDGV
+1078 TMLRKLEGV

>member
-1 MKKLKALLAV
+1 MKKLKVLLAV
-11 LCIVFAACAVMACGS
+11 LCIVFVACAVMACRVK
-26 EDSESAKTVV
+26 DSGSAKTVV

-47 GEKQAATVEA
+47 GEKQAATVDA

-90 TPDATDATMLT
+90 TPDEADTTMLT
-101 LKFVITKATNSV
+101 LKFVIIKATNSV

-212 ADATH
+212 ANATH

-236 VAWET
+236 VAWEA

-274 GDNAINDFEIDA
+274 GDNAINDFEIDP

-331 VKAYTAGD
+331 VKAYTAGN

-414 SFKVTLGTTVTENAV
+414 SFKVTLGTIVTENVV

-470 KAHVTINVTVERLT
+470 KARVTINVTVERLT
-484 KTVEVAHETILAD
+484 KKVEVAHETILAD
-497 LTTAELDLSF
+497 LATTELDLSF

-553 TDKDGVYYSFNVNV
+553 TDKDGVYYSFNVSV

-576 VDDLDVVKVTQ
+576 VNDLDVVKVTQ

-608 RWSKPMVASLTYN
+608 KWSKPMVASLSYN

-687 RGAEIT
+687 KGAEIT

-711 TQGFFASRYMQY
+711 TQGFFASRYMQD

-738 YSIFGYVVNNNS
+738 YSIFGYFVKNNS
-750 FKNVEVKVKS
+750 FNNVEVKVKS
-760 FTMLGYIKDERIDA
+760 FTMLGYNSDERKD
-774 TIIHELDGVI
+774 TTMIHELDGVI
-784 VYTNETVE
+784 VYTNETVA

-816 GDSVSLTYNGKV
+816 GDTVSLTHNGKV
-828 LGDGALTDGK
+828 LGDGAVLDGK

-861 NVTYTF
+861 NVIYTF

-879 TVDDLDVVK
+879 TVNDLDVVK

-910 NVNWVKPMMASLTY
+910 DVKWSKTMMASLTY
-924 KGTVKN
+924 NGTVKN

-972 FDKFKYNGQYL
+972 FDKFKYNGHYN
-983 GALFGGTV
+983 GGLFGGTV
-991 RGAEIAD
+991 RGAEITD
-998 ITLSNVEY
+998 VTLSNVEY
-1006 VNVKDTSLIHNQG
+1006 TMPTKDPESMG
-1019 FFASRFMQDNK
+1019 FFAGRFMQDNK
-1030 LTKVK
+1030 LTNIK
-1035 IDASGYDVYSAFG
+1035 IDASKYDVYSVFG
-1048 HNITNNT
+1048 RNISNNA
-1055 YSNVEIKVK
+1055 YADVEVKVK
-1064 SLTTLGFNGDTVSE
+1064 SFTMLGYNGDDMSDK
-1078 ATMIHELDGV
+1078 TMLRKLEGV

>member
-11 LCIVFAACAVMACGS
+11 LCIVFAACVVMACGS
-26 EDSESAKTVV
+26 EDSESAKTMV

-69 VNAGEYNVVLKLTDE
+69 VNAGEYNVVLKLTDG

-90 TPDATDATMLT
+90 TPDEADATMLT

-155 PTAAGTYFV
+155 PTAEGTYFV

-198 EDVKYGENVTPVVT
+198 EDVKYGENVMPVVT

-236 VAWET
+236 VAWEA

-300 AGTVVTYK
+300 AGTAVTYK

-463 YTAADGK
+463 YTDADGK

-497 LTTAELDLSF
+497 LATTELDLSF

-553 TDKDGVYYSFNVNV
+553 TDKDGVYYSFNVSV

-587 TNIDNN
+587 TNVDNN

-621 DTVKNYEANF
+621 DTAKQYEANF

-659 NGAVIKNVKFDKFK
+659 QGAVIKNVKFDKFK

-750 FKNVEVKVKS
+750 FDNVEVKVKS
-760 FTMLGYIKDERIDA
+760 FTMLGYIKDERND
-774 TIIHELDGVI
+774 TTMIHELDGVT

-816 GDSVSLTYNGKV
+816 GDTVSLTHNGKAF
-828 LGDGALTDGK
+828 GDGAVLDGK

-861 NVTYTF
+861 NVIYSF

-879 TVDDLDVVK
+879 KAEDLDVVK
-888 VTQTNIDNNTSIYG
+888 VTQTNVDNNTSIYG

-910 NVNWVKPMMASLTY
+910 NVNWSKPMMASLTY
-924 KGTVKN
+924 KGAVKN
-930 WDANF
+930 WEANF

-972 FDKFKYNGQYL
+972 FDKFKYNGHYN
-983 GALFGGTV
+983 GGLFGGTV
-991 RGAEIAD
+991 RGAEITGV
-998 ITLSNVEY
+998 TLSNVEY
-1006 VNVKDTSLIHNQG
+1006 TMPAKDPEGTG
-1019 FFASRFMQDNK
+1019 FFAGRFMQDNK
-1030 LTKVK
+1030 LTNIK
-1035 IDASGYDVYSAFG
+1035 IDASKYDVYSVFG
-1048 HNITNNT
+1048 RNISNNT
-1055 YSNVEIKVK
+1055 YADVEVKVK
-1064 SLTTLGFNGDTVSE
+1064 SFTMLGYNGE
-1078 ATMIHELDGV
+1078 AMSDETMLRKLDGV

>member
-11 LCIVFAACAVMACGS
+11 LCIVFAACAVMACGV

-69 VNAGEYNVVLKLTDE
+69 VNAGEYNVVLKLTDG

-90 TPDATDATMLT
+90 TPDEADATMLT

-212 ADATH
+212 ANATH

-236 VAWET
+236 VAWEAV
-241 IEKRA
+241 EKRA

-300 AGTVVTYK
+300 AGTDVTYK

-351 LTVNHAYTWTTDA
+351 LTVNHSYTWTTDA

-406 GKPDKVTF
+406 GKPNKATF
-414 SFKVTLGTTVTENAV
+414 SFKVTLGTTVTENVV

-497 LTTAELDLSF
+497 LATTELDLSF

-608 RWSKPMVASLTYN
+608 RWSKPMVASLSYN
-621 DTVKNYEANF
+621 GTVKNYEANF

-693 DVTLSNVE
+693 GVTLSNVE

-733 SKHEV
+733 SKYEV

-750 FKNVEVKVKS
+750 FDKVEVKVKS
-760 FTMLGYIKDERIDA
+760 FTMLGYINDKRED
-774 TIIHELDGVI
+774 TTMIHELDGVI
-784 VYTNETVE
+784 VYTNETVA

-816 GDSVSLTYNGKV
+816 GDTVSLTHNGKAFGGGAV
-828 LGDGALTDGK
+828 LDGK
-838 LNVDLSGI
+838 LNVDLSDI

-861 NVTYTF
+861 NVVYTF

-924 KGTVKN
+924 KGAVKN

-972 FDKFKYNGQYL
+972 FDKFKYNGHYN
-983 GALFGGTV
+983 GGLFGGTV
-991 RGAEIAD
+991 RGAEITGV
-998 ITLSNVEY
+998 TLSNVEY
-1006 VNVKDTSLIHNQG
+1006 TMPTKDPESTG
-1019 FFASRFMQDNK
+1019 FFAGRFMQDNK
-1030 LTKVK
+1030 LTDIK
-1035 IDASGYDVYSAFG
+1035 IDASKYDVYSVFG
-1048 HNITNNT
+1048 RNISNNAYT
-1055 YSNVEIKVK
+1055 NVEVKVK
-1064 SLTTLGFNGDTVSE
+1064 SFTMLGYNGDTMSDE
-1078 ATMIHELDGV
+1078 TMLRKLEGV

>member
-1 MKKLKALLAV
+1 MKKLKVLLAV
-11 LCIVFAACAVMACGS
+11 LCIVFVACAVMACS
-26 EDSESAKTVV
+26 VKDSGSAKTVV

-47 GEKQAATVEA
+47 GEKQAATVDA

-90 TPDATDATMLT
+90 TPDEADTTMLT
-101 LKFVITKATNSV
+101 LKFVIIKATNSV

-185 TKAKNEN
+185 TKAKNGN

-212 ADATH
+212 ANATH

-236 VAWET
+236 VAWEA

-308 YATAADGEYIDIPA
+308 YATAADGEYIDIPV

-331 VKAYTAGD
+331 VKAYTAGN

-351 LTVNHAYTWTTDA
+351 LTVNHAYAWTTDA

-406 GKPDKVTF
+406 GKPNKVTF
-414 SFKVTLGTTVTENAV
+414 SFKVTLGTTVIENAV

-484 KTVEVAHETILAD
+484 KKVEVAHETILAD
-497 LTTAELDLSF
+497 LATTELDLSF

-513 ENASLAYGDKV
+513 ENASFAYGDKV

-576 VDDLDVVKVTQ
+576 VNDLDVVKVTQ

-608 RWSKPMVASLTYN
+608 KWSKPMVASLTYN
-621 DTVKNYEANF
+621 DTVKQYEANF

-659 NGAVIKNVKFDKFK
+659 QGAVIKNVKFDKFK

-687 RGAEIT
+687 KGAEIT

-711 TQGFFASRYMQY
+711 TQGFFASRYMQD

-738 YSIFGYVVNNNS
+738 YSIFGYFVKNNS
-750 FKNVEVKVKS
+750 FNNVEVKVKS
-760 FTMLGYIKDERIDA
+760 FTMLGYNSDERKDT

-784 VYTNETVE
+784 VYTNETVA

-816 GDSVSLTYNGKV
+816 GDTVSLTHNGKV
-828 LGDGALTDGK
+828 WGDGAVLDGK

-851 LTLLASTVKN
+851 ITLLASTVKN
-861 NVTYTF
+861 NVIYTF

-879 TVDDLDVVK
+879 TVNDLDVVK

-910 NVNWVKPMMASLTY
+910 NVKWSKSMMASLTY
-924 KGTVKN
+924 NGTVKN
-930 WDANF
+930 WEANF

-972 FDKFKYNGQYL
+972 FDKFKYNGHYN
-983 GALFGGTV
+983 GGLFGGTV
-991 RGAEIAD
+991 RGAEITD
-998 ITLSNVEY
+998 VTLSNVEY
-1006 VNVKDTSLIHNQG
+1006 TMPTENPECTG
-1019 FFASRFMQDNK
+1019 FFAGRFMQDNK
-1030 LTKVK
+1030 LTNIK
-1035 IDASGYDVYSAFG
+1035 IDASKYDVYSVFG
-1048 HNITNNT
+1048 RNISNNT
-1055 YSNVEIKVK
+1055 YIDVEIKVK
-1064 SLTTLGFNGDTVSE
+1064 SFTMFGYNGEVMSDE
-1078 ATMIHELDGV
+1078 TMLRKLEGV

>member
-11 LCIVFAACAVMACGS
+11 LCIVFAACAVMACGF

-47 GEKQAATVEA
+47 GEKQAATVET

-90 TPDATDATMLT
+90 TPDKADATMLT

-141 AYATEQNGTYTENV
+141 AYATEQNGAYTENV

-236 VAWET
+236 VAWEA

-261 KGASAIAGFEMTK
+261 KGASAIAGFEMAK

-300 AGTVVTYK
+300 AGTAVTYK

-395 YSLKLYTAEDE
+395 YSLKLYTAKDE

-414 SFKVTLGTTVTENAV
+414 SFKVTLGTTVTENVV
-429 MAWTQSTEGIVEITG
+429 MAWTQSTEGVVEITG

-497 LTTAELDLSF
+497 LATTELDLSF

-659 NGAVIKNVKFDKFK
+659 KGAVIKNVKFDKFK

-687 RGAEIT
+687 KGAEIT

-711 TQGFFASRYMQY
+711 TQGFFASRYMQDS
-723 NKLTNIKIDA
+723 KLTNIKIDA
-733 SKHEV
+733 NKYGV
-738 YSIFGYVVNNNS
+738 YSIFGYVVKNNS
-750 FKNVEVKVKS
+750 FNNVEVKVKS
-760 FTMLGYIKDERIDA
+760 FTMLGYNSDERKD
-774 TIIHELDGVI
+774 TTMIHELDGVI

-792 LAHETILL
+792 LAHETVLL

-816 GDSVSLTYNGKV
+816 GDTVSLTRNGKV
-828 LGDGALTDGK
+828 FGEGAVSEGK

-861 NVTYTF
+861 NVFYTF

-910 NVNWVKPMMASLTY
+910 NVKWSKSMTASLTY
-924 KGTVKN
+924 KGAVKN

-972 FDKFKYNGQYL
+972 FDKFKYNGHYN
-983 GALFGGTV
+983 GGLFGGTV
-991 RGAEIAD
+991 RGAEITD
-998 ITLSNVEY
+998 VTLSNVEY
-1006 VNVKDTSLIHNQG
+1006 TKPANDPESMG
-1019 FFASRFMQDNK
+1019 FFAGRFMQDNK
-1030 LTKVK
+1030 LTDIK
-1035 IDASGYDVYSAFG
+1035 IDASKYDVYSVFG
-1048 HNITNNT
+1048 RNISNNT
-1055 YSNVEIKVK
+1055 YANVEVKVK
-1064 SLTTLGFNGDTVSE
+1064 SFTMLGYNGDAMNDE
-1078 ATMIHELDGV
+1078 TMIHELEGV

>member
-1 MKKLKALLAV
+1 MKKIKALLAV
-11 LCIVFAACAVMACGS
+11 LCIVFVACAVMACNFK
-26 EDSESAKTVV
+26 DSESAKTVV

-90 TPDATDATMLT
+90 TPDEADTTMLT
-101 LKFVITKATNSV
+101 LKFVIIKATNSV

-185 TKAKNEN
+185 TKAKTEN

-212 ADATH
+212 ANATH

-236 VAWET
+236 VAWEA

-274 GDNAINDFEIDA
+274 GDNAINDFEIDT

-331 VKAYTAGD
+331 VKAYTAGN

-345 ESNPAT
+345 ESNPAM

-376 AERFVFDTSA
+376 TERFVFDTSA

-406 GKPDKVTF
+406 GKPNKVTF

-429 MAWTQSTEGIVEITG
+429 MAWTQSTEGIVEIAG

-463 YTAADGK
+463 YTTADGK

-484 KTVEVAHETILAD
+484 KKVEVAHETFLAD
-497 LTTAELDLSF
+497 LATTELDLSF

-567 LLATKIIRA
+567 LLATKIIR
-576 VDDLDVVKVTQ
+576 
-587 TNIDNN
+587 
-593 TSIYGYYVLGNDINV
+593 
-608 RWSKPMVASLTYN
+608 
-621 DTVKNYEANF
+621 
-631 GFRGTFDGLGH
+631 
-642 TISGFAVN
+642 
-650 TFGMFGHVG
+650 
-659 NGAVIKNVKFDKFK
+659 
-673 YNGQYNGALFGGTV
+673 
-687 RGAEIT
+687 
-693 DVTLSNVE
+693 
-701 YVNAGAGIEH
+701 
-711 TQGFFASRYMQY
+711 
-723 NKLTNIKIDA
+723 
-733 SKHEV
+733 
-738 YSIFGYVVNNNS
+738 
-750 FKNVEVKVKS
+750 
-760 FTMLGYIKDERIDA
+760 
-774 TIIHELDGVI
+774 
-784 VYTNETVE
+784 
-792 LAHETILL
+792 
-800 ETTATQIDL
+800 
-809 SFATEYI
+809 
-816 GDSVSLTYNGKV
+816 
-828 LGDGALTDGK
+828 
-838 LNVDLSGI
+838 
-846 TETGA
+846 
-851 LTLLASTVKN
+851 
-861 NVTYTF
+861 
-867 NVNVL
+867 
-872 LATKIIR
+872 

-910 NVNWVKPMMASLTY
+910 NVKWSKSMTASLTY
-924 KGTVKN
+924 NDTVKN
-930 WDANF
+930 WEANF

-972 FDKFKYNGQYL
+972 FDKFKYNGHYN
-983 GALFGGTV
+983 GGLFGGTV
-991 RGAEIAD
+991 RGAEITD
-998 ITLSNVEY
+998 VTLSNVEY
-1006 VNVKDTSLIHNQG
+1006 VNAGAGIEHTQG
-1019 FFASRFMQDNK
+1019 FFASRYMQDNK
-1030 LTKVK
+1030 LTNIK
-1035 IDASGYDVYSAFG
+1035 IDASKYDVYSVFG
-1048 HNITNNT
+1048 YNISNNT
-1055 YSNVEIKVK
+1055 YTNVEIKVK
-1064 SLTTLGFNGDTVSE
+1064 SFTMLGYNSDERKDTTI
-1078 ATMIHELDGV
+1078 IHELDGV
-1088 TVITADTTTE
+1088 IVYTNETVELGHETILLETTATQIDLSFAIEYIGDTVSLTHNGKVLGDGAVLDGKLNVNLSGITETGALTLHLLQPLRITSFIRSM
-1098 A
+1098 

>member
-90 TPDATDATMLT
+90 TPDEADATMLT

-141 AYATEQNGTYTENV
+141 AYATEQNGTYNENV
-155 PTAAGTYFV
+155 PTAAGAYFV

-212 ADATH
+212 ANATH

-236 VAWET
+236 VAWEA

-300 AGTVVTYK
+300 AGTAVTYK

-414 SFKVTLGTTVTENAV
+414 SFKVTLGTTVTENVV

-463 YTAADGK
+463 YTDADGK

-497 LTTAELDLSF
+497 LATTELDLSF

-608 RWSKPMVASLTYN
+608 RWSKPMVASLSYN

-693 DVTLSNVE
+693 GVTLSNVE

-750 FKNVEVKVKS
+750 FDKVEIKVKS
-760 FTMLGYIKDERIDA
+760 FTMLGYINDKRED
-774 TIIHELDGVI
+774 TTMIHELDGVI
-784 VYTNETVE
+784 VYTNETVA

-809 SFATEYI
+809 SFASEYI
-816 GDSVSLTYNGKV
+816 GDSVSLTYNGKAFGGGAV
-828 LGDGALTDGK
+828 LDGK
-838 LNVDLSGI
+838 LNVNLSDI

-924 KGTVKN
+924 NGTVKN

-972 FDKFKYNGQYL
+972 FDKFKYNGHYN
-983 GALFGGTV
+983 GGLFGGTV
-991 RGAEIAD
+991 RGAEITGV
-998 ITLSNVEY
+998 TLSNVEY
-1006 VNVKDTSLIHNQG
+1006 TMPTKDPESTG
-1019 FFASRFMQDNK
+1019 FFAGRFMQDNK
-1030 LTKVK
+1030 LTNIK
-1035 IDASGYDVYSAFG
+1035 IDASKYDVYSVFG
-1048 HNITNNT
+1048 RNISNNAYT
-1055 YSNVEIKVK
+1055 NVEVKVK
-1064 SLTTLGFNGDTVSE
+1064 SFTMLGYNGDTMSDE
-1078 ATMIHELDGV
+1078 TMLRKLDGV

>member
-57 SDAYTVI
+57 SDVYTVI

-69 VNAGEYNVVLKLTDE
+69 VNAGEYNVVLKLTDG

-90 TPDATDATMLT
+90 TPDEADATMLT

-141 AYATEQNGTYTENV
+141 AYATEQNGAYTENV
-155 PTAAGTYFV
+155 PTAAGAYFV

-236 VAWET
+236 VAWEA

-406 GKPDKVTF
+406 GKPDKATF

-497 LTTAELDLSF
+497 LATTELDLSF

-541 MTDAGNLTFVAT
+541 MTDAGKLTFVAT

-567 LLATKIIRA
+567 LLATKVIRTADDMAA
-576 VDDLDVVKVTQ
+576 VRISLEQLTAY
-587 TNIDNN
+587 TPIE
-593 TSIYGYYVLGNDINV
+593 GYYVLGNDIDFANAQIHTDM
-608 RWSKPMVASLTYN
+608 SKVIKTLTDQFWN
-621 DTVKNYEANF
+621 KNQ
-631 GFRGTFDGLGH
+631 GFRGTFDGLNHKITNVKVGQGG
-642 TISGFAVN
+642 IFGFI
-650 TFGMFGHVG
+650 GQ
-659 NGAVIKNVKFDKFK
+659 GAVIKNVDFENIS
-673 YNGQYNGALFGGTV
+673 YIGAYCGSLFGYAVLNATV
-687 RGAEIT
+687 Q
-693 DVTLSNVE
+693 NVNISVSA
-701 YVNAGAGIEH
+701 YKNPGNAD
-711 TQGFFASRYMQY
+711 QGFLGGRLVSASTF
-723 NKLTNIKIDA
+723 TNVKIDA
-733 SKHEV
+733 SAFDV
-738 YSIFGYVVNNNS
+738 YSLFGTDVNKGS
-750 FKNVEVKVKS
+750 YTKVEIKVKS
-760 FTMLGYIKDERIDA
+760 YVVYCNGGSEVVADDKSIVP
-774 TIIHELDGVI
+774 DGII
-784 VYTNETVE
+784 VYTAETVVLE
-792 LAHETILL
+792 HETILL

-809 SFATEYI
+809 SFASEYI

-828 LGDGALTDGK
+828 LGNGALTDGK

-861 NVTYTF
+861 NVIYSF

-879 TVDDLDVVK
+879 NVEDLDVVK
-888 VTQTNIDNNTSIYG
+888 VMQTNVDNNTSIYG
-902 YYVLANDI
+902 YYVLGNDI
-910 NVNWVKPMMASLTY
+910 NVKWLKPMMASLTY
-924 KGTVKN
+924 KGAVKN
-930 WDANF
+930 WEANF

-947 ISGFAVSTNGM
+947 ISGFAVNEGGM

-972 FDKFKYNGQYL
+972 FDKFKYNGQYN
-983 GALFGGTV
+983 GGLFGGTV
-991 RGAEIAD
+991 RGAEITD
-998 ITLSNVEY
+998 VTLTNVEY
-1006 VNVKDTSLIHNQG
+1006 KMPTKDPEGTG
-1019 FFASRFMQDNK
+1019 FFAGRFMQDNK
-1030 LTKVK
+1030 LTNIK
-1035 IDASGYDVYSAFG
+1035 IDASKYDVYSVFG
-1048 HNITNNT
+1048 RNISNNA
-1055 YSNVEIKVK
+1055 YIDVEVKVK
-1064 SLTTLGFNGDTVSE
+1064 SFTMLGYNGE
-1078 ATMIHELDGV
+1078 AMSDETMLRKLDGV

>member
-26 EDSESAKTVV
+26 EDGESAKTVV

-47 GEKQAATVEA
+47 GEKQVATVEA

-90 TPDATDATMLT
+90 TPDEADATMLT

-113 SELTLNGWR
+113 SELTLDGWR
-122 AGETANVPAANAE
+122 EGETANVPTANAE

-164 KAYVEATENYDGA
+164 KAYVEATKNYDGA

-212 ADATH
+212 ANATH

-236 VAWET
+236 VAWEA

-261 KGASAIAGFEMTK
+261 KGASAIAEFEMTK
-274 GDNAINDFEIDA
+274 GDNAINDFVIDA

-331 VKAYTAGD
+331 VKAYTAGN

-364 NGNDYRACACGS
+364 NDNDYRACACGS

-406 GKPDKVTF
+406 GKPNKVTF

-429 MAWTQSTEGIVEITG
+429 MAWTQSTEGIVEIAG
-444 SAEYTVKALAIG
+444 SDEYTVKALAIG
-456 ETVLTAT
+456 EAVLTGT

-484 KTVEVAHETILAD
+484 KTVEVDHGTILAD
-497 LTTAELDLSF
+497 LETTELDLSF
-507 ASAYFT
+507 ASDYVG
-513 ENASLAYGDKV
+513 ENATVTYNGV
-524 LGNGALNGGKLT
+524 ILGNGALNSGKLA

-541 MTDAGNLTFVAT
+541 MTDTGNLTFVAT

-567 LLATKIIRA
+567 LLATKIIRTVA
-576 VDDLDVVKVTQ
+576 DLDVVKVTQ

-593 TSIYGYYVLGNDINV
+593 TSIYGYYVLGDDINAE
-608 RWSKPMVASLTYN
+608 WKKTMMVSLKYN
-621 DTVKNYEANF
+621 DTVHNWEANF

-642 TISGFAVN
+642 TISGF
-650 TFGMFGHVG
+650 M
-659 NGAVIKNVKFDKFK
+659 
-673 YNGQYNGALFGGTV
+673 
-687 RGAEIT
+687 
-693 DVTLSNVE
+693 
-701 YVNAGAGIEH
+701 
-711 TQGFFASRYMQY
+711 
-723 NKLTNIKIDA
+723 
-733 SKHEV
+733 
-738 YSIFGYVVNNNS
+738 
-750 FKNVEVKVKS
+750 
-760 FTMLGYIKDERIDA
+760 
-774 TIIHELDGVI
+774 
-784 VYTNETVE
+784 
-792 LAHETILL
+792 
-800 ETTATQIDL
+800 
-809 SFATEYI
+809 
-816 GDSVSLTYNGKV
+816 
-828 LGDGALTDGK
+828 
-838 LNVDLSGI
+838 
-846 TETGA
+846 
-851 LTLLASTVKN
+851 
-861 NVTYTF
+861 
-867 NVNVL
+867 
-872 LATKIIR
+872 
-879 TVDDLDVVK
+879 
-888 VTQTNIDNNTSIYG
+888 
-902 YYVLANDI
+902 
-910 NVNWVKPMMASLTY
+910 
-924 KGTVKN
+924 
-930 WDANF
+930 
-935 GFRGTFDGLGHT
+935 
-947 ISGFAVSTNGM
+947 VSTNGM

-972 FDKFKYNGQYL
+972 FDNFKYNGHYN
-983 GALFGGTV
+983 GGLFGGTV
-991 RGAEIAD
+991 RGAEITD
-998 ITLSNVEY
+998 VTLSNVIYTKPAIDPES
-1006 VNVKDTSLIHNQG
+1006 TG
-1019 FFASRFMQDNK
+1019 FFAGRFMQESK
-1030 LTKVK
+1030 LTNIK
-1035 IDASGYDVYSAFG
+1035 IDASEYDVYSVFG
-1048 HNITNNT
+1048 RNISNNT
-1055 YSNVEIKVK
+1055 YTDVEVKVK
-1064 SLTTLGFNGDTVSE
+1064 SFTMLGYNGDTMSDE
-1078 ATMIHELDGV
+1078 TMLCELEGV
-1088 TVITADTTTE
+1088 TVITADTTVE

>member
-1 MKKLKALLAV
+1 MRKLKALLAV
-11 LCIVFAACAVMACGS
+11 FCTVFIACAVIACN
-26 EDSESAKTVV
+26 EETDKPTKTTV

-47 GEKQAATVEA
+47 GEKQAATVET

-69 VNAGEYNVVLKLTDE
+69 VNAGEYKVVLKLTDE

-90 TPDATDATMLT
+90 TPDEADATTLT
-101 LKFVITKATNSV
+101 LKFVITKASNSI
-113 SELTLNGWR
+113 SDLTLIGWR
-122 AGETANVPAANAE
+122 ADETANVPEANAE

-141 AYATEQNGTYTENV
+141 AYATEQNGTYTETV

-236 VAWET
+236 VAWEA

-246 GAYFVKATVAEDDDY
+246 GSYFVKATVAEDDDY
-261 KGASAIAGFEMTK
+261 KGASDIAEFEMLK
-274 GDNAINDFEIDA
+274 GDNAINDFVIDA
-286 VTCKQNIVLNATAT
+286 VTCKQAIVLNATAT
-300 AGTVVTYK
+300 AGTDVTYK

-331 VKAYTAGD
+331 VKAYTAGN

-345 ESNPAT
+345 ESNPAL
-351 LTVNHAYTWTTDA
+351 LTVNHVYTWTTDA

-376 AERFVFDTSA
+376 TERFVFDTSA
-386 EVLEKTESG
+386 EVLKKTESG

-406 GKPDKVTF
+406 GKPDKATF
-414 SFKVTLGTTVTENAV
+414 SFKVTLATNVTDNAV
-429 MAWTQSTEGIVEITG
+429 MSWAQSTEGIVEITG

-463 YTAADGK
+463 YTDADGK

-497 LTTAELDLSF
+497 LATTELDLSF

-541 MTDAGNLTFVAT
+541 MTDVGNLTFVAT
-553 TDKDGVYYSFNVNV
+553 TDKDDVYYSFNVNV
-567 LLATKIIRA
+567 LLATKIIRR
-576 VDDLDVVKVTQ
+576 VEDLDVVKVTQ
-587 TNIDNN
+587 TNVDNN
-593 TSIYGYYVLGNDINV
+593 TSIYGYYVLGNDINIK
-608 RWSKPMVASLTYN
+608 WTKPMTASLTYN
-621 DTVKNYEANF
+621 DTVKNWEAKF

-650 TFGMFGHVG
+650 VGGMFGHVG
-659 NGAVIKNVKFDKFK
+659 KGAVIKNVKFDKFK
-673 YNGQYNGALFGGTV
+673 YNGHYNGALFGGTV

-701 YVNAGAGIEH
+701 YVNAGAGEEH
-711 TQGFFASRYMQY
+711 TQGFFASRFMQD
-723 NKLTNIKIDA
+723 NKLTNVKIDA
-733 SKHEV
+733 SGYDV
-738 YSIFGYVVNNNS
+738 YSIFGYNITNNTYS
-750 FKNVEVKVKS
+750 NVEIKVKS
-760 FTMLGYIKDERIDA
+760 FTMLGYNGDERKDS
-774 TIIHELDGVI
+774 TMIHELDGVT
-784 VYTNETVE
+784 VYTNETVVLE
-792 LAHETILL
+792 HETILL

-809 SFATEYI
+809 SFASEYI
-816 GDSVSLTYNGKV
+816 GDTVSLTHNGKV
-828 LGDGALTDGK
+828 LGDGAVLDGK

-851 LTLLASTVKN
+851 LTFLASTVKN
-861 NVTYTF
+861 NVIYTF
-867 NVNVL
+867 DVNVI

-879 TVDDLDVVK
+879 TIEDLDIIK

-902 YYVLANDI
+902 YYVLGNDI
-910 NVNWVKPMMASLTY
+910 NIRWTKPMTASLTY
-924 KGTVKN
+924 NDTVKN
-930 WDANF
+930 WEANF

-947 ISGFAVSTNGM
+947 ISGFAVNTFGM

-991 RGAEIAD
+991 RGTEITD
-998 ITLSNVEY
+998 VTLSNVEY
-1006 VNVKDTSLIHNQG
+1006 ANAGAGIEHTQG

-1030 LTKVK
+1030 LTNIK
-1035 IDASGYDVYSAFG
+1035 IDASKYDVYSVFG
-1048 HNITNNT
+1048 RNISNNT
-1055 YSNVEIKVK
+1055 YADVEIKVK
-1064 SLTTLGFNGDTVSE
+1064 SF
-1078 ATMIHELDGV
+1078 TMF
-1088 TVITADTTTE
+1088 
-1098 A
+1098 

>member
-90 TPDATDATMLT
+90 TPDEADATMLT

-236 VAWET
+236 VAWEA

-261 KGASAIAGFEMTK
+261 KGASAVAGFEMTK

-300 AGTVVTYK
+300 AGTAVTYK

-414 SFKVTLGTTVTENAV
+414 SFKVTLGTTVTENVV

-470 KAHVTINVTVERLT
+470 KAHVTINITVERLT

-497 LTTAELDLSF
+497 LATTELDLSF

-553 TDKDGVYYSFNVNV
+553 TDKDGVYYSFNVSV

-608 RWSKPMVASLTYN
+608 RWSKPMVANLTYN
-621 DTVKNYEANF
+621 GTVQNYEANF

-760 FTMLGYIKDERIDA
+760 FTMLGYINDKRED
-774 TIIHELDGVI
+774 TTMIHELDGVT

-816 GDSVSLTYNGKV
+816 GDTVSLTHNGKAFGGGAV
-828 LGDGALTDGK
+828 LDGK
-838 LNVDLSGI
+838 LNVNLSDI

-910 NVNWVKPMMASLTY
+910 NVNWIKPMMASLTY

-972 FDKFKYNGQYL
+972 FDKFKYNGHYN
-983 GALFGGTV
+983 GGLFGGTV
-991 RGAEIAD
+991 RGAEITGV
-998 ITLSNVEY
+998 TLSNVEY
-1006 VNVKDTSLIHNQG
+1006 TMPTKDPESTG
-1019 FFASRFMQDNK
+1019 FFAGRFMQDNK
-1030 LTKVK
+1030 LTNIK
-1035 IDASGYDVYSAFG
+1035 IDASKYDVYSVFG
-1048 HNITNNT
+1048 RNISNNT
-1055 YSNVEIKVK
+1055 YANVEVKVK
-1064 SLTTLGFNGDTVSE
+1064 SFTMLGYNGDAMNDE
-1078 ATMIHELDGV
+1078 TMLRKLDGV

>member
-1 MKKLKALLAV
+1 MKKLKVLLAV
-11 LCIVFAACAVMACGS
+11 LCIVFVACAVMACRVK
-26 EDSESAKTVV
+26 DSGSAKTVV

-47 GEKQAATVEA
+47 GEKQAATVDA

-90 TPDATDATMLT
+90 TPDEADTTMLT
-101 LKFVITKATNSV
+101 LKFVIIKATNSV

-212 ADATH
+212 ANATH

-236 VAWET
+236 VAWEA

-261 KGASAIAGFEMTK
+261 KGTSAIAGFEMTK

-406 GKPDKVTF
+406 GKPNKVTF

-470 KAHVTINVTVERLT
+470 KARVTINVTVERLT
-484 KTVEVAHETILAD
+484 KKVEVAHETILAD
-497 LTTAELDLSF
+497 LATTELDLSF

-553 TDKDGVYYSFNVNV
+553 TDKDGVYYSFNVSV

-576 VDDLDVVKVTQ
+576 VNDLDVVKVTQ

-608 RWSKPMVASLTYN
+608 KWSKPMVASLTYN
-621 DTVKNYEANF
+621 DTVKQYEANF

-659 NGAVIKNVKFDKFK
+659 QGAVIKNVKFDKFK

-733 SKHEV
+733 SKYDV

-750 FKNVEVKVKS
+750 FNNVEVKVKS
-760 FTMLGYIKDERIDA
+760 FTMLGYINDERKD
-774 TIIHELDGVI
+774 TTMIHELDGVI
-784 VYTNETVE
+784 VYTNETVA

-816 GDSVSLTYNGKV
+816 GDTVSLTHNGKV
-828 LGDGALTDGK
+828 LGDGAVLDGK

-861 NVTYTF
+861 NVIYTF

-879 TVDDLDVVK
+879 KAEDLDVVK

-902 YYVLANDI
+902 YYVLGNDI
-910 NVNWVKPMMASLTY
+910 NVKWSKPMVASLTY
-924 KGTVKN
+924 NDTVKQYE
-930 WDANF
+930 ANF

-972 FDKFKYNGQYL
+972 FDKFKYNGHYN
-983 GALFGGTV
+983 GGLFGGTV
-991 RGAEIAD
+991 RGAEITD
-998 ITLSNVEY
+998 VTLSNVEY
-1006 VNVKDTSLIHNQG
+1006 TMPTENPECTG
-1019 FFASRFMQDNK
+1019 FFAGRFMQDNK
-1030 LTKVK
+1030 LTNIK
-1035 IDASGYDVYSAFG
+1035 IDASKYDVYSVFG
-1048 HNITNNT
+1048 RNISNNT
-1055 YSNVEIKVK
+1055 YIDVEIKVK
-1064 SLTTLGFNGDTVSE
+1064 SFTMFGYNGEVMSDE
-1078 ATMIHELDGV
+1078 TMLRKLEGV

>member
-11 LCIVFAACAVMACGS
+11 LCIVFAACSVMACGS

-90 TPDATDATMLT
+90 TPDEADATMLT

-236 VAWET
+236 VAWEA

-406 GKPDKVTF
+406 GKPDKATF

-497 LTTAELDLSF
+497 LATTELDLSF

-567 LLATKIIRA
+567 LLATKIIRT

-659 NGAVIKNVKFDKFK
+659 QGAVIKNVKFDKFK

-750 FKNVEVKVKS
+750 FNNVEVKVKS
-760 FTMLGYIKDERIDA
+760 FTMLGYINDERKDT
-774 TIIHELDGVI
+774 TIIHELDGVT
-784 VYTNETVE
+784 VYTNETVA

-809 SFATEYI
+809 SFASEYI
-816 GDSVSLTYNGKV
+816 GDTVSLTYNGKV
-828 LGDGALTDGK
+828 LGNGALTDGK

-861 NVTYTF
+861 NVIYSF

-879 TVDDLDVVK
+879 TIEDLDVVK

-910 NVNWVKPMMASLTY
+910 NVNWSKPMMASLTY
-924 KGTVKN
+924 KGAVKN
-930 WDANF
+930 WEANF

-972 FDKFKYNGQYL
+972 FDKFKYNGHYN
-983 GALFGGTV
+983 GGLFGGTV
-991 RGAEIAD
+991 RGAEITGV
-998 ITLSNVEY
+998 TLSNVEY
-1006 VNVKDTSLIHNQG
+1006 TMPTKDPESTG
-1019 FFASRFMQDNK
+1019 FFAGRFMQDNK
-1030 LTKVK
+1030 LTNIK
-1035 IDASGYDVYSAFG
+1035 IDASKYDVYSVFG
-1048 HNITNNT
+1048 RNISNNAYT
-1055 YSNVEIKVK
+1055 NVEVKVK
-1064 SLTTLGFNGDTVSE
+1064 SFTMLGYNGEVMSDE
-1078 ATMIHELDGV
+1078 TMLRKLEGV

>member
-1 MKKLKALLAV
+1 MKKLKVLLAV
-11 LCIVFAACAVMACGS
+11 LCIVFVACAVMACRVK
-26 EDSESAKTVV
+26 DSGSAKTVV

-47 GEKQAATVEA
+47 GEKQAATVDA

-90 TPDATDATMLT
+90 TPDEADTTMLT
-101 LKFVITKATNSV
+101 LKFVIIKATNSV

-212 ADATH
+212 ANATH

-226 TYALTSDGEY
+226 TYAITSDGEY
-236 VAWET
+236 VAWEA

-246 GAYFVKATVAEDDDY
+246 GAYFVKATVSEDDDY

-331 VKAYTAGD
+331 VKAYTAGN

-406 GKPDKVTF
+406 GKPNKVTF
-414 SFKVTLGTTVTENAV
+414 SFKVTLGTTVTENVV

-470 KAHVTINVTVERLT
+470 KARVTINVTVERLT
-484 KTVEVAHETILAD
+484 KKVEVAHETILAD
-497 LTTAELDLSF
+497 LATTELDLSF

-536 VDFSE
+536 VDFSK

-576 VDDLDVVKVTQ
+576 VNDLDVVKVTQ

-608 RWSKPMVASLTYN
+608 KWSKPMVASLTYN
-621 DTVKNYEANF
+621 DTVKQYEANF

-659 NGAVIKNVKFDKFK
+659 QGAVIKNVKFDKFK

-693 DVTLSNVE
+693 GVTLSNVE

-733 SKHEV
+733 SKYDV

-750 FKNVEVKVKS
+750 FNNVEVKVKS
-760 FTMLGYIKDERIDA
+760 FTMLGYINDERKD
-774 TIIHELDGVI
+774 TTMIHELDGVI
-784 VYTNETVE
+784 VYTNETVA

-816 GDSVSLTYNGKV
+816 GDTVSLTHNGKV
-828 LGDGALTDGK
+828 LGDGAVLDGK

-861 NVTYTF
+861 NVIYTF

-879 TVDDLDVVK
+879 TVNDLDVVK

-910 NVNWVKPMMASLTY
+910 NVKWSKSMMASLTY
-924 KGTVKN
+924 NGTVKN
-930 WDANF
+930 WEANF

-972 FDKFKYNGQYL
+972 FDKFKYNGHYN
-983 GALFGGTV
+983 GGLFGGTV
-991 RGAEIAD
+991 RGAEITD
-998 ITLSNVEY
+998 VTLSNVEY
-1006 VNVKDTSLIHNQG
+1006 TMPTENPECTG
-1019 FFASRFMQDNK
+1019 FFAGRFMQDNK
-1030 LTKVK
+1030 LTNVK
-1035 IDASGYDVYSAFG
+1035 IDASKYDVYSVFG
-1048 HNITNNT
+1048 RNISNNT
-1055 YSNVEIKVK
+1055 YIDVEIKVK
-1064 SLTTLGFNGDTVSE
+1064 SFTMFGYNGEVMSDE
-1078 ATMIHELDGV
+1078 TMLRKLEGV

>member
-11 LCIVFAACAVMACGS
+11 LCIVFAACAVMACGF

-90 TPDATDATMLT
+90 TPDEADATTLT

-155 PTAAGTYFV
+155 PTAAGAYFV
-164 KAYVEATENYDGA
+164 KAYVEATGNYDGA

-192 AVTVSA
+192 AVIVSA

-236 VAWET
+236 VAWEA

-414 SFKVTLGTTVTENAV
+414 SFKVTLGTTVTENVV

-497 LTTAELDLSF
+497 LATTELDLSF

-621 DTVKNYEANF
+621 GTVQNYEANF

-760 FTMLGYIKDERIDA
+760 FTMLGYINDKRED
-774 TIIHELDGVI
+774 TTMIHELDGVI
-784 VYTNETVE
+784 VYTNETVAI
-792 LAHETILL
+792 AHETILL

-816 GDSVSLTYNGKV
+816 GDTVSLTHNGKAF
-828 LGDGALTDGK
+828 GDGAVLDGK
-838 LNVDLSGI
+838 LNVNLSGI

-861 NVTYTF
+861 NVVYTF

-924 KGTVKN
+924 NGTVKN

-958 FGHVGKGAVIKNVK
+958 FGHVGNGAVIKNVK
-972 FDKFKYNGQYL
+972 FDKFKYNGHYN
-983 GALFGGTV
+983 GGLFGGTV
-991 RGAEIAD
+991 RGAEITGV
-998 ITLSNVEY
+998 TLSNVEY
-1006 VNVKDTSLIHNQG
+1006 TMPTKDPESTG
-1019 FFASRFMQDNK
+1019 FFAGRFMQNNK
-1030 LTKVK
+1030 LTDIK
-1035 IDASGYDVYSAFG
+1035 IDASKYDVYSVFG
-1048 HNITNNT
+1048 RNISNNT
-1055 YSNVEIKVK
+1055 YSTVEIKVK
-1064 SLTTLGFNGDTVSE
+1064 SFTMLGYNGDTMSDE
-1078 ATMIHELDGV
+1078 TMLRKLEGV

>member
-11 LCIVFAACAVMACGS
+11 LCIVFVACAVMACS
-26 EDSESAKTVV
+26 VKDSGSAKTVV

-47 GEKQAATVEA
+47 GEKQAATVDA

-90 TPDATDATMLT
+90 TPDEADTTMLT
-101 LKFVITKATNSV
+101 LKFVIIKATNSV

-212 ADATH
+212 ANATH

-236 VAWET
+236 VAWEA

-246 GAYFVKATVAEDDDY
+246 GSYFVKATVAEDDDY

-331 VKAYTAGD
+331 VKAYTAGN

-351 LTVNHAYTWTTDA
+351 LTVNHAYAWTTDA

-406 GKPDKVTF
+406 GKPNKVTF
-414 SFKVTLGTTVTENAV
+414 SFKVTLVTTVTENAV
-429 MAWTQSTEGIVEITG
+429 MAWTQSPEGIVEITG

-484 KTVEVAHETILAD
+484 KKVEVAHETILAD
-497 LTTAELDLSF
+497 LATTELDLSF

-621 DTVKNYEANF
+621 DTVKQYEANF

-659 NGAVIKNVKFDKFK
+659 QGAVIKNVKFDKFK

-760 FTMLGYIKDERIDA
+760 FTMLGYIKDERKD
-774 TIIHELDGVI
+774 TTMIHELDGVI
-784 VYTNETVE
+784 VYTNETVA

-816 GDSVSLTYNGKV
+816 GDTVSLTHNGKV
-828 LGDGALTDGK
+828 WGDGAVLDGK

-851 LTLLASTVKN
+851 ITLLASTIKN
-861 NVTYTF
+861 NVIYTF

-879 TVDDLDVVK
+879 TVNDLDVVK

-910 NVNWVKPMMASLTY
+910 DVKWSKSMMASLTY
-924 KGTVKN
+924 NGTVKN
-930 WDANF
+930 WEANF

-972 FDKFKYNGQYL
+972 FDKFKYNGHYN
-983 GALFGGTV
+983 GGLFGGTV
-991 RGAEIAD
+991 RGAEITD
-998 ITLSNVEY
+998 VTLSNVEY
-1006 VNVKDTSLIHNQG
+1006 TMPTENPECTG
-1019 FFASRFMQDNK
+1019 FFAGRFMQDNK
-1030 LTKVK
+1030 LTNIK
-1035 IDASGYDVYSAFG
+1035 IDASKYDVYSVFG
-1048 HNITNNT
+1048 RNISNNT
-1055 YSNVEIKVK
+1055 YIDVEIKVK
-1064 SLTTLGFNGDTVSE
+1064 SFTMFGYNGEVMSDE
-1078 ATMIHELDGV
+1078 TMLHKLEGV

>member
-1 MKKLKALLAV
+1 MKKLKVLLAV
-11 LCIVFAACAVMACGS
+11 LCIVFVACAVMACRVK
-26 EDSESAKTVV
+26 DSGSAKTVV

-47 GEKQAATVEA
+47 GEKQAATVDA

-90 TPDATDATMLT
+90 TPDEADTTMLT
-101 LKFVITKATNSV
+101 LKFVIIKATNSV

-212 ADATH
+212 ANATH

-236 VAWET
+236 VAWEA

-261 KGASAIAGFEMTK
+261 KGTSAIAGFEMTK

-406 GKPDKVTF
+406 GKPNKVTF

-470 KAHVTINVTVERLT
+470 KARVTINVTVERLT
-484 KTVEVAHETILAD
+484 KKVEVAHETILAD
-497 LTTAELDLSF
+497 LATTELDLSF

-553 TDKDGVYYSFNVNV
+553 TDKDGVYYSFNVSV

-576 VDDLDVVKVTQ
+576 VNDLDVVKVTQ

-608 RWSKPMVASLTYN
+608 KWSKPMVASLTYN
-621 DTVKNYEANF
+621 DTVKQYEANF

-642 TISGFAVN
+642 TISGFAVSTN
-650 TFGMFGHVG
+650 GMFGHVG
-659 NGAVIKNVKFDKFK
+659 QGAVIKNVKFDKFK

-733 SKHEV
+733 SKYDV

-750 FKNVEVKVKS
+750 FNNVEVKVKS
-760 FTMLGYIKDERIDA
+760 FTMLGYINDERKD
-774 TIIHELDGVI
+774 TTMIHELDGVI
-784 VYTNETVE
+784 VYTNETVA

-816 GDSVSLTYNGKV
+816 GDTVSLTHNGKV
-828 LGDGALTDGK
+828 LGDGAVLDGK

-861 NVTYTF
+861 NVIYTF

-879 TVDDLDVVK
+879 KAEDLDVVK

-902 YYVLANDI
+902 YYVLGNDI
-910 NVNWVKPMMASLTY
+910 NVKWSKPMVASLTY
-924 KGTVKN
+924 NDTVKQYE
-930 WDANF
+930 ANF

-972 FDKFKYNGQYL
+972 FDKFKYNGHYN
-983 GALFGGTV
+983 GGLFGGTV
-991 RGAEIAD
+991 RGAEITD
-998 ITLSNVEY
+998 VTLSNVEY
-1006 VNVKDTSLIHNQG
+1006 TMPTENPECTG
-1019 FFASRFMQDNK
+1019 FFAGRFMQDNK
-1030 LTKVK
+1030 LTNIK
-1035 IDASGYDVYSAFG
+1035 IDASKYDVYSVFG
-1048 HNITNNT
+1048 RNISNNT
-1055 YSNVEIKVK
+1055 YIDVEIKVK
-1064 SLTTLGFNGDTVSE
+1064 SFTMFGYNGEVMSDE
-1078 ATMIHELDGV
+1078 TMLRKLEGV

>member
-1 MKKLKALLAV
+1 MKKLKVLLAV
-11 LCIVFAACAVMACGS
+11 LCIVFVACAVMACRVK
-26 EDSESAKTVV
+26 DSGSAKTVV

-47 GEKQAATVEA
+47 GEKQAATVDA

-90 TPDATDATMLT
+90 TPDEADTTMLT
-101 LKFVITKATNSV
+101 LKFVIIKATNSV

-212 ADATH
+212 ANATH

-236 VAWET
+236 VAWEA

-308 YATAADGEYIDIPA
+308 YATASDGEYVDIPA

-331 VKAYTAGD
+331 VKAYTAGN

-406 GKPDKVTF
+406 GKPNKVTF
-414 SFKVTLGTTVTENAV
+414 SFKVTLGTTVTENVV
-429 MAWTQSTEGIVEITG
+429 MAWTQSPEGIVEITG

-484 KTVEVAHETILAD
+484 KKVEVAHETILAD
-497 LTTAELDLSF
+497 LATTELDLSF

-536 VDFSE
+536 VDFSK

-567 LLATKIIRA
+567 LLATKIIRT
-576 VDDLDVVKVTQ
+576 VNDLDVVKVTQ

-608 RWSKPMVASLTYN
+608 KWSKPMVASLTYN
-621 DTVKNYEANF
+621 GTVQNYEANF

-693 DVTLSNVE
+693 GVTLSNVE

-733 SKHEV
+733 SKYDV

-750 FKNVEVKVKS
+750 FNNVEVKVKS
-760 FTMLGYIKDERIDA
+760 FTMLGYNSDERIDA

-784 VYTNETVE
+784 VYTNETVA

-816 GDSVSLTYNGKV
+816 GDTVSLTHNGKV
-828 LGDGALTDGK
+828 WGDGAVLDGK

-851 LTLLASTVKN
+851 ITLLASTVKN
-861 NVTYTF
+861 NVIYTF

-879 TVDDLDVVK
+879 TENDLDVVK

-910 NVNWVKPMMASLTY
+910 DVKWGKTMMASLTY
-924 KGTVKN
+924 NGTVKN

-972 FDKFKYNGQYL
+972 FDKFKYNGHYN
-983 GALFGGTV
+983 GGLFGGTV
-991 RGAEIAD
+991 RGAEITD
-998 ITLSNVEY
+998 VTLSNVEY
-1006 VNVKDTSLIHNQG
+1006 TMPTKDPESMG
-1019 FFASRFMQDNK
+1019 FFAGRFMQDNK
-1030 LTKVK
+1030 LTNVK
-1035 IDASGYDVYSAFG
+1035 IDASKYDVYSVFG
-1048 HNITNNT
+1048 RNISNNA
-1055 YSNVEIKVK
+1055 YADVEVKVK
-1064 SLTTLGFNGDTVSE
+1064 SFTMLGYNGDAMSDE
-1078 ATMIHELDGV
+1078 TMLRKLEGV

>member
-57 SDAYTVI
+57 SDVYTVI

-90 TPDATDATMLT
+90 TPDEADATMLT

-155 PTAAGTYFV
+155 PTAEGTYFV

-236 VAWET
+236 VAWEA

-300 AGTVVTYK
+300 AGTAVTYK

-414 SFKVTLGTTVTENAV
+414 SFKVTLGTTVTENVV

-463 YTAADGK
+463 YTAEDGK

-497 LTTAELDLSF
+497 LATTELDLSF

-608 RWSKPMVASLTYN
+608 RWSKPMVASLSYN

-693 DVTLSNVE
+693 GVTLSNVE

-723 NKLTNIKIDA
+723 NKLTDIKIDA
-733 SKHEV
+733 SKYEV

-750 FKNVEVKVKS
+750 FDNVEVKVKS
-760 FTMLGYIKDERIDA
+760 FTMLGYINDKREDT
-774 TIIHELDGVI
+774 TIIHELDGVT

-816 GDSVSLTYNGKV
+816 GDTVSLTRNGKV
-828 LGDGALTDGK
+828 FGEGAVSEGK
-838 LNVDLSGI
+838 LNVNLSDI

-972 FDKFKYNGQYL
+972 FDKFKYNGHYN
-983 GALFGGTV
+983 GGLFGGTV
-991 RGAEIAD
+991 RGAEITGV
-998 ITLSNVEY
+998 TLSNVEY
-1006 VNVKDTSLIHNQG
+1006 TMPTKDPESTG
-1019 FFASRFMQDNK
+1019 FFAGRFMQDNK
-1030 LTKVK
+1030 LTNIK
-1035 IDASGYDVYSAFG
+1035 IDASKYDVYSVFG
-1048 HNITNNT
+1048 RNISNNT
-1055 YSNVEIKVK
+1055 YANVEVKVK
-1064 SLTTLGFNGDTVSE
+1064 SFTMLGYNGDAMNDE
-1078 ATMIHELDGV
+1078 TMLRKLEGV

>member
-69 VNAGEYNVVLKLTDE
+69 VNAGEYNVVLKLTDG

-90 TPDATDATMLT
+90 TPDEADATMLT

-236 VAWET
+236 VAWEA

-300 AGTVVTYK
+300 AGTAVTYK

-386 EVLEKTESG
+386 EVLEKTERG

-414 SFKVTLGTTVTENAV
+414 SFKVTLGTTVTENVV

-497 LTTAELDLSF
+497 LATTELDLSF

-567 LLATKIIRA
+567 LLATKIIRT

-621 DTVKNYEANF
+621 GTVQNYEANF

-693 DVTLSNVE
+693 GVTLSNVE

-723 NKLTNIKIDA
+723 NKLTDIKIDA
-733 SKHEV
+733 SKYDV

-750 FKNVEVKVKS
+750 FDNVEVKVKS
-760 FTMLGYIKDERIDA
+760 FTMLGYINDKRED
-774 TIIHELDGVI
+774 TTMIHELDGVI
-784 VYTNETVE
+784 VYTNETVAI
-792 LAHETILL
+792 AHETILL

-816 GDSVSLTYNGKV
+816 GDTVSLTHNGKAF
-828 LGDGALTDGK
+828 GDGAVLDGK

-861 NVTYTF
+861 NVIYTF

-879 TVDDLDVVK
+879 NAEDLDVVK

-924 KGTVKN
+924 NGTVKN
-930 WDANF
+930 WEANF

-972 FDKFKYNGQYL
+972 FDKFKYNGHYN
-983 GALFGGTV
+983 GGLFGGTV
-991 RGAEIAD
+991 RGAEITGV
-998 ITLSNVEY
+998 TLSNVEY
-1006 VNVKDTSLIHNQG
+1006 TMPTKDPEGTG
-1019 FFASRFMQDNK
+1019 FFAGRFMQDNK
-1030 LTKVK
+1030 LTDIK
-1035 IDASGYDVYSAFG
+1035 IDASKYDVYSVFG
-1048 HNITNNT
+1048 RNISNNAYT
-1055 YSNVEIKVK
+1055 NVEVKVK
-1064 SLTTLGFNGDTVSE
+1064 SFTMLGYNGEVMSDE
-1078 ATMIHELDGV
+1078 TMLRKLEGV